1 MSTPE
6 DQTNIQM
13 PGETTQQFVERRR
26 HTWVVRE
33 WIAIACTA
41 ALMLVLGIALFHE
54 VPKANEAIVIVNFGV
69 LHGARPG
76 NDYCN
81 GYVAITNGPTFA
93 CLVDCVHA
101 DDLAELLAVHELDK
115 RPAGK

>member
-1 MSTPE
+1 MISPSCSRCTSWTNAPPVNDAVSTPE

-26 HTWVVRE
+26 HTWIVRE

-54 VPKANEAIVIVNFGV
+54 VPKANEAIV
-69 LHGARPG
+69 
-76 NDYCN
+76 
-81 GYVAITNGPTFA
+81 TNGED
-93 CLVDCVHA
+93 CLKWVV
-101 DDLAELLAVHELDK
+101 LIFVG
-115 RPAGK
+115 GKALVEAAASRVKL